1 MAYYYSPFRNNYQ
14 RKLTDGCAFC
24 DTEKIMHQAVRD
36 KSGRIME
43 NNYYIWLVNF
53 FPKFEGHT
61 LLVPKRHLISLQ
73 DESLDEILSRN
84 KLMQYAVTV
93 LERLYPDSGVEIFL
107 QYGPGSAASISH
119 IHWHIVP
126 AMCNDELRSF
136 EKLGHF
142 YTTDQGKERVLLF
155 PLKIDKAKEDLQT
168 ALSQVISN

>member
-61 LLVPKRHLISLQ
+61 LLVPVAKMFWYWLNGN
-73 DESLDEILSRN
+73 SR
-84 KLMQYAVTV
+84 
-93 LERLYPDSGVEIFL
+93 GIFNCR
-107 QYGPGSAASISH
+107 IN
-119 IHWHIVP
+119 WK
-126 AMCNDELRSF
+126 SF
-136 EKLGHF
+136 
-142 YTTDQGKERVLLF
+142 
-155 PLKIDKAKEDLQT
+155 
-168 ALSQVISN
+168 